1 MLKDID
7 GGVQYNALE
16 TLAKLEA
23 AVLGQHA
30 DAIVRQLDPDVNSD
44 RDKFYPGRPSYGT
57 TDDGRYGL
65 PLPTRQGG
73 GAPPPWSGSRVR
85 LKALAALGKMDA
97 ATLAKHTEA
106 VAAKFKDSEGDVR
119 FRARLVMHKIEP
131 AAGHLAAV
139 LEGLQDRT
147 FEQEPHD
154 YPGQGRLVCV
164 KAVQALGTLEAA
176 ALAPHG
182 HAITKILDDE
192 RYFVKALGEL
202 QAAVAP
208 AVSAWN
214 SGSAKTT
221 E

>member
-1 MLKDID
+1 M
-7 GGVQYNALE
+7 
-16 TLAKLEA
+16 
-23 AVLGQHA
+23 
-30 DAIVRQLDPDVNSD
+30 
-44 RDKFYPGRPSYGT
+44 
-57 TDDGRYGL
+57 
-65 PLPTRQGG
+65 
-73 GAPPPWSGSRVR
+73 
-85 LKALAALGKMDA
+85 
-97 ATLAKHTEA
+97 
-106 VAAKFKDSEGDVR
+106 
-119 FRARLVMHKIEP
+119 
-131 AAGHLAAV
+131 
-139 LEGLQDRT
+139 
-147 FEQEPHD
+147 
-154 YPGQGRLVCV
+154 CV